1 MSGVRGEVR
10 ATSDLDPFT
19 PEVLAD
25 PFEMHQTLRELGPVV
40 WIEKYGVHALARHAD
55 VYGALNDPASFS
67 SATGVGL
74 MDLRSGESWRP
85 ASLLIEADPPDHTLA
100 RRAVTSVLTP
110 RVVAAL
116 ADQFRACAGQILDDV
131 VARCEVDAVA
141 EIAEAF
147 PLSVFTDAIGLD
159 PEMSLDERRKLLLYG
174 RMVNNSFGPRNK
186 MYVDALA
193 AADGVG
199 EWVMEQCRPESFRP
213 DSIGRRIHDK
223 AATSGY
229 SVDEA
234 ALILRSLLSAGVE
247 TTVNSIANALLAFA
261 QNPEQWRSLRETGES
276 RRGFEE
282 VLRFDSPVQ
291 VFFRLTTHDIEIGE
305 DHIPADSRV
314 MLLLGSANRDPRVWG
329 DPDRFD
335 CHRPPTGHVGFG
347 SGIHACLGQM
357 LARLEGDIL
366 LSELADRVDTL
377 ELTGSPERLLNNTLR
392 GLEKLPLRLG

>member
-1 MSGVRGEVR
+1 MTVRGEVS
-10 ATSDLDPFT
+10 AASDVDPFI
-19 PEVLAD
+19 PEVLAN
-25 PFEMHQTLRELGPVV
+25 PFEMHQSLRELGPVV

-55 VYGALNDPASFS
+55 VYGALGDPASFS

-74 MDLRSGESWRP
+74 TDLRSGESWRP
-85 ASLLIEADPPDHTLA
+85 PSLLIEADPPDHTLA

-116 ADQFRACAGQILDDV
+116 AEEFRACAGEILDDV
-131 VARCEVDAVA
+131 VARREVDAVA

-147 PLSVFTDAIGLD
+147 PLSVFTDAVGLD

-186 MYVDALA
+186 MYVEALA
-193 AADGVG
+193 AADGIG
-199 EWVMEQCRPESFRP
+199 EWVMEQCQPESFRP

-223 AATSGY
+223 AAASGY
-229 SVDEA
+229 SVADA

-261 QNPEQWRSLRETGES
+261 ENPEQWKSLRETGAS

-291 VFFRLTTHDIEIGE
+291 VFFRLTTRDVEIGDE
-305 DHIPADSRV
+305 RIPAESRV
-314 MLLLGSANRDPRVWG
+314 MLLLGSANRDPRVW
-329 DPDRFD
+329 DEPDRFD
-335 CHRPPTGHVGFG
+335 FHRPPTGHVGFG
-347 SGIHACLGQM
+347 SGIHACVGQM

-366 LSELADRVDTL
+366 LSELSTRVETL
-377 ELTGSPERLLNNTLR
+377 ELAGPPERLLNNTLR